1 MHYVEKNFE
10 INGLT
15 LAYQEW
21 GGSQGDKPTIISLH
35 GFGVSGH
42 MYDEF
47 SRRYQDTA
55 RIINLYQR
63 GHGDSEI
70 SVGGDYQRNAF
81 VSDVEGL
88 RTYLGLQKFV
98 LVGHSI
104 GGLNALEYA
113 VSFPQHVNALIIVD
127 AGPEAAKEGVDNIV
141 RFTQGPDELDFDEFV
156 QMAMRF
162 NPRRTEENI
171 RERMH
176 HRLRQLD
183 NGKWTWKFDKRFRDP
198 NANLK
203 IGSEITQDQLW
214 EKFRQVMV
222 PTLLVRGSESD
233 VLSEDVARR
242 TVKEMKNA
250 HLEIIKGAGHSV
262 PGDAPEGFT
271 EAVRVFLEKIEA
283 VSIQK

>member
-21 GGSQGDKPTIISLH
+21 GGSQGDKPTIIALH

-55 RIINLYQR
+55 RIINLDQR

-98 LVGHSI
+98 LVGHSM
-104 GGLNALEYA
+104 GGLNAIEYA

-222 PTLLVRGSESD
+222 PTLLIRGSESD

-250 HLEIIKGAGHSV
+250 HLETVKGAGHSV

-271 EAVRVFLEKIEA
+271 DAVRVFLEKIEA

>member
-1 MHYVEKNFE
+1 MDYEEKKFKTND
-10 INGLT
+10 LV

-21 GGSQGDKPTIISLH
+21 DMSQGDKPTIITLH

-55 RIINLYQR
+55 RIINLDQR

-70 SVGGDYQRNAF
+70 SEVGNYQRSAF

-88 RTYLGLQKFV
+88 RIHLGLQNFI
-98 LVGHSI
+98 LVGHSM
-104 GGLNALEYA
+104 GGLNAIEYA
-113 VSFPQHVNALIIVD
+113 ASFPQHVTGLIVVD

-171 RERMH
+171 RERMN

-203 IGSEITQDQLW
+203 IGSEATQEQLR
-214 EKFRQVMV
+214 EKFKQVVV
-222 PTLLVRGSESD
+222 PTLLIRGAESD
-233 VLSEDVARR
+233 VLSEAVAHR
-242 TVKEMKNA
+242 TVDEMQNA
-250 HLEIIKGAGHSV
+250 QLEVVAGAGHSV
-262 PGDAPEGFT
+262 PGDAPDGFT
-271 EAVRVFLEKIEA
+271 DAVRGFLENLTYEK
-283 VSIQK
+283 

>member
-21 GGSQGDKPTIISLH
+21 GGSQGDKPTIIALH

-55 RIINLYQR
+55 RIINLDQR

-98 LVGHSI
+98 LVGHSM

-127 AGPEAAKEGVDNIV
+127 VGPEAAKEGVDNIV

-222 PTLLVRGSESD
+222 PTLLIRGSESD

-250 HLEIIKGAGHSV
+250 HLEIVKGAGHSV

-271 EAVRVFLEKIEA
+271 DAVRVFLEKIEA

>member
-21 GGSQGDKPTIISLH
+21 GGSQGDKPTIIALH

-55 RIINLYQR
+55 RIINLDQR

-98 LVGHSI
+98 LVGHSM

-222 PTLLVRGSESD
+222 PTLLIRGSESD

-250 HLEIIKGAGHSV
+250 HLEIVKGAGHSV

-271 EAVRVFLEKIEA
+271 DAVRVFLEKIEA

>member
-1 MHYVEKNFE
+1 MQYVEKNFKT
-10 INGLT
+10 NGLT

-21 GGSQGDKPTIISLH
+21 GANQRVKPTIITLH

-55 RIINLYQR
+55 RIINLDQR

-70 SVGGDYQRNAF
+70 SKAGNYERSAF
-81 VSDVEGL
+81 VSDVESL
-88 RTYLGLQKFV
+88 RTYLDLQDFV
-98 LVGHSI
+98 LVGHSM

-113 VSFPQHVNALIIVD
+113 VSFPQHVTALIIVD

-141 RFTQGPDELDFDEFV
+141 RFTRGPDELDFDEFV

-198 NANLK
+198 SANLK

-214 EKFRQVMV
+214 QKFRQVVV
-222 PTLLVRGSESD
+222 PTLLIRGSESD
-233 VLSEDVARR
+233 VLSEDVAKR

-250 HLEIIKGAGHSV
+250 RLEIVKEAGHSV

-271 EAVRVFLEKIEA
+271 DAVRIFLKQIE
-283 VSIQK
+283 SGSSQK